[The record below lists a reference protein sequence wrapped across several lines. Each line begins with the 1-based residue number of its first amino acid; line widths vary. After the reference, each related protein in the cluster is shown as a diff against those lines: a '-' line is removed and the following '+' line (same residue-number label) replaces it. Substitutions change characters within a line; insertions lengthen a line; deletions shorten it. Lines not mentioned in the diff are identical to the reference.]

1 MRIMTTQS
9 VTPNSDNPNSDNNL
23 QSIPDTV
30 SARTTSADDSA
41 WGDMRIWMWI
51 ASAFFLLFLLTLL
64 IVAPQIQQ
72 RLDMQAKDRLEQ
84 AGINIAALDLDW
96 DYRNLTVSGYL
107 PEDVSPSQLAYILRG
122 TSEQSS
128 AFFADGIR
136 HLRLNLDEGLPVGG
150 GFNDDTL
157 LVQISG
163 DNTIATL
170 HGVVQNEAQRKTL
183 VDAMLAS
190 GVGSVLDELDV
201 LSVADTSPVSLR
213 VTALSNMLRELG
225 PDQIHR
231 SEIKMTEDEL
241 YYRITALNKE
251 SALSIEQA
259 ASVNISNFN
268 VTGGVELLSTTE
280 LDLLAESDGEKIVL
294 SGEIYSASHRKRLV
308 FAASEAVGIRNVVD
322 SLVMAGETSDASS
335 LMTRVD
341 SMAEVISRLA
351 PGISGNVMLKNVE
364 LIVDAETGSEEV
376 RDYLLASTD
385 AALNAGLNVIENIQV
400 IVPQDDSRTL
410 QLALNELISEVRE
423 TVVFSSGETGLS
435 PAAMLTLDKVAQR
448 ISKYSSLVVEIEGH
462 TDNVGRAGVNERLSQ
477 SRANAVRSYLAEKLV
492 GNNSQ
497 LIAVGY
503 GHRRPIET
511 NDTAEGRQANRRVH
525 FTVLKKPENLNG

>member
-1 MRIMTTQS
+1 MTSQS
-9 VTPNSDNPNSDNNL
+9 VTPTSDNNS
-23 QSIPDTV
+23 QSVPDTV
-30 SARTTSADDSA
+30 PAPATATDDSA

-64 IVAPQIQQ
+64 VVAPQIQQ
-72 RLDMQAKDRLEQ
+72 RLDMQAKDRLTQ
-84 AGINIAALDLDW
+84 AGINLATLDLDW
-96 DYRNLTVSGYL
+96 DYRNLTVRGYL
-107 PEDVSPSQLAYILRG
+107 PEDVSPGELAFILRG
-122 TSEQSS
+122 TSEQTS

-136 HLRLNLDEGLPVGG
+136 HLRLNLDEGLPVGS
-150 GFNDDTL
+150 GFNDDSL
-157 LVQISG
+157 LVQVSG

-170 HGVVQNEAQRKTL
+170 HGVVQNEGQRKTL
-183 VDAMLAS
+183 VDALLSS

-201 LSVADTSPVSLR
+201 LSVADTNEVSLR

-241 YYRITALNKE
+241 YYRVTALNKD

-259 ASVNISNFN
+259 ASANIPNFN

-294 SGEIYSASHRKRLV
+294 SGEIFSAAHRKRLV
-308 FAASEAVGIRNVVD
+308 FAASEAVGIQNVVD
-322 SLVMAGETSDASS
+322 SLAMAERTSDASS
-335 LMTRVD
+335 LMIRID

-351 PGISGNVMLKNVE
+351 PGISGNVMLNNLE
-364 LIVDAETGSEEV
+364 LVVDAETGSEEV

-385 AALNAGLNVIENIQV
+385 AALNAGLNVSENIQV
-400 IVPQDDSRTL
+400 LVPQDDSRTL
-410 QLALNELISEVRE
+410 QLALNELINEVRK
-423 TVVFSSGETGLS
+423 TVVFSSGETVLS
-435 PAAMLTLDKVAQR
+435 PAAMATLDKVAQQ

-462 TDNVGRAGVNERLSQ
+462 TDNVGRAGVNEQLSQ
-477 SRANAVRSYLAEKLV
+477 SRANAVRSYLADKLT